1 MSVKFIRI
9 DKGIFFVSFEL
20 QHTRFYSQ
28 SSKDSTTGMYNII
41 KNTERHCCL
50 SFGLVAR
57 AFLWEAK
64 NPFPV
69 TYLKAPVFNKM
80 DNLYCGP
87 TIILKVQWW
96 SDNWLW
102 KQLIFQ
108 VAKIMKNLDNWKKLP
123 LGSYK
128 DIIFSVKIMAPHY
141 SCGKIL
147 HLDGVYLIFH

>member
-28 SSKDSTTGMYNII
+28 TSKDSTTGMYNII

-64 NPFPV
+64 NLFPV

-80 DNLYCGP
+80 ENLYCGP

-102 KQLIFQ
+102 KQLIFE
-108 VAKIMKNLDNWKKLP
+108 VAKIMKNLDKWKKLP
-123 LGSYK
+123 LGNYK

-141 SCGKIL
+141 SFGKIL